1 MANRVI
7 FVFTLLLAGV
17 YLYATEQLPSL
28 AIGDPL
34 GPKAFP
40 RLLAVGLLFTA
51 VVLLLEIIRGRKREA
66 QASPV
71 LAARETPQDPV
82 GSRAYAIV
90 ALVAV
95 WTFFYFLVF
104 ERLGFVVATSIYL
117 FVLMTRFNRGKWIAN
132 ALTAVLF
139 CAGSYYMFTALL
151 GVTLPR
157 GVLAF

>member
-40 RLLAVGLLFTA
+40 RLLAIGLLFTA
-51 VVLLLEIIRGRKREA
+51 VVLLLEIIRAKREA
-66 QASPV
+66 QAPRV
-71 LAARETPQDPV
+71 QAARETPQDPI
-82 GSRAYAIV
+82 GRRAYVIV
-90 ALVAV
+90 GLVAV
-95 WTFFYFLVF
+95 WTFVYFLVF
-104 ERLGFVVATSIYL
+104 ERLGYVVATSIYL
-117 FVLMTRFNRGKWIAN
+117 FVLMIRFNRGKWLAN